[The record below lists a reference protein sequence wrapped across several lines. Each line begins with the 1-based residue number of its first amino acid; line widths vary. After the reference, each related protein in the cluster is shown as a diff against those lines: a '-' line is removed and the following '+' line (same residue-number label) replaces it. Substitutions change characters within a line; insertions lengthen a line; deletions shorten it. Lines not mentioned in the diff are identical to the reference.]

1 MRQPST
7 TAATPEPPVATEDPP
22 RPVPQPD
29 LRAARPPESGL
40 PEPQQVVRSSAIETS
55 WMAPRQA
62 AAYFGVGVDAIYEAC
77 ATDALKHVK
86 LGYRTIR
93 VRREWIDAWA
103 ESLARPSA

>member
-1 MRQPST
+1 MRQSRDVAAGTVSP
-7 TAATPEPPVATEDPP
+7 AEIEATPRLAG
-22 RPVPQPD
+22 
-29 LRAARPPESGL
+29 PPESRETRHAVARHGQR
-40 PEPQQVVRSSAIETS
+40 PPFAGASAIETS
-55 WMAPRQA
+55 WMTPRQA